1 VDRSDPIAEGAQ
13 QGRDVGTAD
22 GRPERVDLEGHAR
35 IELLDEG
42 LERVAPVAR
51 AHPSTTHITDRRP
64 GPWVLGP
71 STVPRASWH
80 TRPMDATGPW
90 QNAARGADLLRDGR
104 ASPTIFARMSA
115 RAAELGAMN
124 LGQGFPDTDPP
135 PAVAEAAVA
144 AIRAGANQ
152 YPPGPGTPEL
162 RAAIAR
168 HQERFYGLSWDP
180 AREVLVTTGAT
191 EAIAASILALV
202 RPGDEVLTLEPYYD
216 SYAAMIAL
224 AGGVHRTVPLTVE
237 NPDDAGARS
246 TDAGPGDAVPAADA
260 DTADG
265 SPGATIPA
273 ADARARAHHP
283 DTDAA
288 TGPVGDLR
296 LGVDPAALRAAITDA
311 TRLILVNSPHNPTG
325 IILSPE
331 ALTAI
336 VEGAAAH
343 DAIIVSDEVYEH
355 LVLDDA
361 HTPIATLPGARER
374 TITIGSAG
382 KTLSVT
388 GWKIGWI
395 TAPSELVT
403 AVTGVKQW
411 LTYTSGAPFQG
422 AVATGLDLPDEEF
435 DAIADDLRRRRD
447 GLLATLRGIGARVS
461 VPAAGY
467 FVVADLSGLGEADAA
482 ALCERLPEEAG
493 VVAIPVPAFCRDEA
507 DGGHA
512 SRFASLVR
520 FAFCKDDATMTE
532 AARRLEAWAAERGG
546 KAGRAPTRGA

>member
-1 VDRSDPIAEGAQ
+1 
-13 QGRDVGTAD
+13 
-22 GRPERVDLEGHAR
+22 
-35 IELLDEG
+35 
-42 LERVAPVAR
+42 
-51 AHPSTTHITDRRP
+51 
-64 GPWVLGP
+64 
-71 STVPRASWH
+71 
-80 TRPMDATGPW
+80 MDATGPW

-237 NPDDAGARS
+237 LSDATVG
-246 TDAGPGDAVPAADA
+246 GGE
-260 DTADG
+260 
-265 SPGATIPA
+265 
-273 ADARARAHHP
+273 
-283 DTDAA
+283 
-288 TGPVGDLR
+288 GDLR

-325 IILSPE
+325 ITLPPE

-435 DAIADDLRRRRD
+435 GAIADDLRRRRD

>member
-1 VDRSDPIAEGAQ
+1 
-13 QGRDVGTAD
+13 
-22 GRPERVDLEGHAR
+22 
-35 IELLDEG
+35 
-42 LERVAPVAR
+42 
-51 AHPSTTHITDRRP
+51 
-64 GPWVLGP
+64 
-71 STVPRASWH
+71 
-80 TRPMDATGPW
+80 MDATGPW
-90 QNAARGADLLRDGR
+90 QTAARGADLLHDGEAR
-104 ASPTIFARMSA
+104 ATIFARMSA

-135 PAVAEAAVA
+135 SVVAEAAVA

-152 YPPGPGTPEL
+152 YPPGPGIPEL

-168 HQERFYGLSWDP
+168 HQERFYGLSWD
-180 AREVLVTTGAT
+180 AASEVLVTTGAT

-224 AGGVHRTVPLTVE
+224 AGGVHRTVPLTV
-237 NPDDAGARS
+237 GRS
-246 TDAGPGDAVPAADA
+246 
-260 DTADG
+260 
-265 SPGATIPA
+265 
-273 ADARARAHHP
+273 
-283 DTDAA
+283 DAA
-288 TGPVGDLR
+288 VDGGEGDLR
-296 LGVDPAALRAAITDA
+296 LSVDPVALRAAITDD
-311 TRLILVNSPHNPTG
+311 TRMILVNSPHNPTG
-325 IILSPE
+325 IVLPPE
-331 ALTAI
+331 ALAAI
-336 VEGAAAH
+336 VEGATAH
-343 DAIIVSDEVYEH
+343 DAIIVADEVYEH
-355 LVLDDA
+355 LVLDGT

-422 AVATGLDLPDEEF
+422 AVAVGLDLPDEDF
-435 DAIADDLRRRRD
+435 TAIADDLRRRRN

-467 FVVADLSGLGEADAA
+467 FVVADLSDLGEVDAA
-482 ALCERLPEEAG
+482 ALCERLPQEAG
-493 VVAIPVPAFCRDEA
+493 VVAIPVPAFCRSEA

-520 FAFCKDDATMTE
+520 FAFCKDDATMAE
-532 AARRLEAWAAERGG
+532 AARRLEAWAAQR
-546 KAGRAPTRGA
+546 R